1 MEQKSF
7 RSSLMK
13 CSAPLIRKGW
23 KQLFYGLQHRRFP
36 WHRKKYPTDHHH
48 HSGILCIPCHL
59 VLYGVCTLPD
69 HFLTLSPVYFLMGN
83 YRLCGGSVLCCKLPE
98 NPGLKLQIY
107 SARRSIDLA
116 LFISFSRFMYICL
129 YKADIIV
136 YNYPVVLLRDAVI
149 PA

>member
-1 MEQKSF
+1 MHLGVDN
-7 RSSLMK
+7 SLVF
-13 CSAPLIRKGW
+13 SADRKTGYMTALISH
-23 KQLFYGLQHRRFP
+23 GLTVQP
-36 WHRKKYPTDHHH
+36 EY
-48 HSGILCIPCHL
+48 
-59 VLYGVCTLPD
+59 
-69 HFLTLSPVYFLMGN
+69 
-83 YRLCGGSVLCCKLPE
+83 CKLPE
-98 NPGLKLQIY
+98 NSDLILQIY